1 VSLVYLNQDLTPRQR
16 PKLVVECY
24 DPQGNSL
31 WKEETSAT
39 FAITA
44 QGSAKKMAERI
55 AKKLEERAGG
65 PDFRSGEYPAHEAE
79 ERY

>member
-1 VSLVYLNQDLTPRQR
+1 MYLNQDLTPRQR